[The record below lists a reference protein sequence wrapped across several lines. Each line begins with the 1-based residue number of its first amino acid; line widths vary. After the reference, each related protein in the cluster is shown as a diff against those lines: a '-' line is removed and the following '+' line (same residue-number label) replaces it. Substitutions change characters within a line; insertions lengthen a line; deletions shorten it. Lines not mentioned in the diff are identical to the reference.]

1 MKKNVFAFAVLA
13 CCLAV
18 ALTACSSGQESSSA
32 AAPSSSSA
40 PQSQSAASS
49 SRAPVKDVIP
59 EDESVSSSASAS
71 SGSTVAT
78 QQTFISL
85 PVNNGTVTA
94 LLVLDA
100 PKDWHYD
107 NYVTFTDSDGIKV
120 AEAAGIW
127 KIPSG
132 GVPFDPS
139 IIEPYE
145 KHEGDYPEGYGYQ
158 DMEEL
163 TLQNQDGSDSQVRI
177 YTYKTW
183 PDDADHA
190 WYPRYTFTQVGD
202 YLVQINFYT
211 FDEDID
217 DALYRQILS
226 SLEVFF
232 HKDDESAAA
241 SEPAAPSSGSDA
253 SASASVG
260 QPA

>member
-1 MKKNVFAFAVLA
+1 MKKTVFAVLA

-32 AAPSSSSA
+32 AASPSSA
-40 PQSQSAASS
+40 PQSQSASS
-49 SRAPVKDVIP
+49 SRTPVKDAIP
-59 EDESVSSSASAS
+59 EDESISASASAS
-71 SGSTVAT
+71 SSPAAAT

-107 NYVTFTDSDGIKV
+107 NYVTFTGSDGIKV

-127 KIPSG
+127 KIPTG

-163 TLQNQDGSDSQVRI
+163 TLRNQDGSDSQVRI

-183 PDDADHA
+183 PDDADQA

-211 FDEDID
+211 FDEDAG

-241 SEPAAPSSGSDA
+241 SEPAAPSSGSAADA
-253 SASASVG
+253 SASAG